1 MPRLVPLAKGAV
13 IVEPWDPMY
22 REKEIIIFP
31 EDLATSVLT
40 VGEPFS
46 RIWYD
51 GGLWK
56 PVGIG
61 FKK

>member
-1 MPRLVPLAKGAV
+1 
-13 IVEPWDPMY
+13 MY
-22 REKEIIIFP
+22 REKEIVIDP
-31 EDLATSVLT
+31 EDLAASVLA

-56 PVGIG
+56 PVAIG
-61 FKK
+61 NKTR